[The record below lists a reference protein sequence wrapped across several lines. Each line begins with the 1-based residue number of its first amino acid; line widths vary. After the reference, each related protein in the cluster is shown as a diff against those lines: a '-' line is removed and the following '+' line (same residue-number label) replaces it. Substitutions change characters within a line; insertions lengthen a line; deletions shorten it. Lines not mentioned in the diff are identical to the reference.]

1 MILQLPQQLHYLL
14 HQQQPAYH
22 LERKVNII
30 KLCWGFYNN
39 IEIGIMCAG
48 YRTVVIIDPT
58 TTPHKELALE
68 LHTGTL
74 TRTQH
79 TVNVIDEKFVICGGY
94 ELQTRK
100 SCIFYSPILHSW
112 EHFSNLTH
120 DRISHSSFVGQ
131 DENKEDAIVL
141 IGDSYNFENDGF
153 DTIEVVQKD
162 SNTLLPTRL
171 PEELAFNGFRDAGC
185 IIQDGKTGILTGGMN
200 AHNKKATLLRL
211 KGKIPDTV
219 DIYIEDLP
227 SFNTGRQD
235 HACGKYINGLGQTV
249 LLIAGGKTSGTANG
263 VQLYSTETLVYGEET
278 QWTLYE
284 NTISEKLYR
293 HGTNLPLVNNK
304 LYIIQEQKMFVWN
317 DETKMWNNTVTL
329 LEDYHNAEP
338 HCAVIPHY
346 EIFAT

>member
-68 LHTGTL
+68 LFNGTL

-79 TVNVIDEKFVICGGY
+79 TVNVIDDKFVICGGY
-94 ELQTRK
+94 ELQYRK

-141 IGDSYNFENDGF
+141 IGNSYDFENNGY
-153 DTIEVVQKD
+153 DTIEIVQKN

-171 PEELAFNGFRDAGC
+171 PEEL
-185 IIQDGKTGILTGGMN
+185 
-200 AHNKKATLLRL
+200 
-211 KGKIPDTV
+211 
-219 DIYIEDLP
+219 
-227 SFNTGRQD
+227 
-235 HACGKYINGLGQTV
+235 
-249 LLIAGGKTSGTANG
+249 
-263 VQLYSTETLVYGEET
+263 GE
-278 QWTLYE
+278 
-284 NTISEKLYR
+284 
-293 HGTNLPLVNNK
+293 P
-304 LYIIQEQKMFVWN
+304 
-317 DETKMWNNTVTL
+317 
-329 LEDYHNAEP
+329 
-338 HCAVIPHY
+338 
-346 EIFAT
+346 